1 MIKRFNNFTNNETSI
16 TLEYPQIRHL
26 SSYESAISILE
37 SGFLLSRNE
46 LKKNIEKLN
55 PVIVETKNFNS
66 KDKWWTERKDIENK
80 RFESEDIIYCTPDWF
95 NDSGYETGHG
105 PVMFYFK
112 PSIFED
118 FNVTLT
124 IEDSLTENRNRIYT
138 NKEIQ
143 KIYDNILNKN
153 SNSEYQLE
161 ANKILEN
168 LNHKNKESIFTTSR
182 GRIFIEGDKFYN
194 KYSEL
199 QIHAKKIPVSYIQ
212 DIRLTD
218 NYFCAKDSDKEL
230 KEKFLLMY
238 KQLKS

>member
-1 MIKRFNNFTNNETSI
+1 MIKRFNNFTNNDI
-16 TLEYPQIRHL
+16 PTLIEYPQIRHL
-26 SSYESAISILE
+26 SSYESAISIIE

-46 LKKNIEKLN
+46 LKKNTDKLN

-66 KDKWWTERKDIENK
+66 KDKWWSERQEIEYK

-95 NDSGYETGHG
+95 NNSGYETGHG
-105 PVMFYFK
+105 PVMIYFK

-138 NKEIQ
+138 KSEIQ
-143 KIYDNILNKN
+143 KIYANIINEK
-153 SNSEYQLE
+153 SNSDYQTE
-161 ANKILEN
+161 AKKILEN
-168 LNHKNKESIFTTSR
+168 INHKNKESVFTTSR
-182 GRIFIEGDKFYN
+182 GRIFIEGNKFYN

-212 DIRLTD
+212 EIRLTD
-218 NYFCAKDSDKEL
+218 NYFCAKEYDKEL
-230 KEKFLLMY
+230 KEKLISIY
-238 KQLKS
+238 KLKS